1 MTDRHT
7 VIGMFSGGL
16 DSILAARIMVLEG
29 FEVIA
34 LHFYT
39 GFNDTHAR
47 ELARGPLERWEPSRE
62 IADAA
67 RRVGARLLPMDVR
80 GKEYLDLITSPRYG
94 YGSAANPCLDCR
106 AWLLGKAR
114 EVMEAEGAILVFTG
128 EVIGQRPMSQ
138 HKPALQLVM
147 KLSGLEGR
155 LLRPLSAR
163 LLEPTI
169 PEREGMVNRD
179 HLYDFQGRSRR
190 PQQELARML
199 GIDFYPSSGGGCLLT
214 DPIFGRKFRD
224 ILAHSGD
231 RRPTMRELDSLK
243 AGRHLRLPGG
253 LKAVTGRTER
263 ENLWLEELFEG
274 KVWVFDAREY
284 PGASV
289 FALGEP
295 DEPDAR
301 LVAAVAARYSK
312 GRGQAEVVVV
322 ARRGAETREYIVRPA
337 TQEEIDPLLIQ

>member
-1 MTDRHT
+1 
-7 VIGMFSGGL
+7 
-16 DSILAARIMVLEG
+16 
-29 FEVIA
+29 
-34 LHFYT
+34 
-39 GFNDTHAR
+39 
-47 ELARGPLERWEPSRE
+47 
-62 IADAA
+62 
-67 RRVGARLLPMDVR
+67 
-80 GKEYLDLITSPRYG
+80 
-94 YGSAANPCLDCR
+94 
-106 AWLLGKAR
+106 
-114 EVMEAEGAILVFTG
+114 
-128 EVIGQRPMSQ
+128 
-138 HKPALQLVM
+138 
-147 KLSGLEGR
+147 
-155 LLRPLSAR
+155 
-163 LLEPTI
+163 
-169 PEREGMVNRD
+169 
-179 HLYDFQGRSRR
+179 
-190 PQQELARML
+190 
-199 GIDFYPSSGGGCLLT
+199 
-214 DPIFGRKFRD
+214 
-224 ILAHSGD
+224 
-231 RRPTMRELDSLK
+231 MRELDSLK